1 MTSPPLTDQTPR
13 EDPTEGLRALV
24 ADLQALTGRLEL
36 KERTPDLKAALK
48 AAQERVCGPRA
59 LVMLLSEHAELKRRF
74 LERLLGPNLALVPN
88 PTTECTRLEYGAE
101 PESTLPMPQEL
112 PAAPPLDPLESF
124 LNRGTLSNAT
134 EGVADNV
141 P

>member
-13 EDPTEGLRALV
+13 EDPTEALRVLV
-24 ADLQALTGRLEL
+24 ADLLALTGRLEL
-36 KERTPDLKAALK
+36 KERIPDLQATLK

-59 LVMLLSEHAELKRRF
+59 LMMLLSEHAELKRRF
-74 LERLLGPNLALVPN
+74 LERLLGPDLALLPN

-101 PESTLPMPQEL
+101 PEQTVTMLQGQ

-124 LNRGTLSNAT
+124 LGRRILSNAT
-134 EGVADNV
+134 D
-141 P
+141 